1 MEGYAMRRYPLV
13 ACAVVL
19 AVWALLA
26 GPSWSQ
32 EKTPARSNPFEPA
45 ETDAPRVDGA
55 KPRLKLDLG
64 TGPGLGAGIG
74 GLGGGSEEAAF
85 SAGFK
90 VDKASGKG
98 NLYVKV
104 EISPTWHIYSLTQP
118 DGRAQPSKLKVKSSK
133 EYKVGQF
140 VPDVQPDKHFDNAF
154 QEDVEEHT
162 GTVVWTAPLEVAA
175 GVNAEKLTIEIGFLG
190 QVCGGPRG
198 TCIPLSETLT
208 AKFEGYLDPP
218 GAAGEYRPKTANLV
232 WRGHIEPAVVAP
244 GSKAKLSLTA
254 TLDKGWHLY
263 AYAPTENPKE
273 VGKPKPTLIV
283 LSNSGDWK
291 KSAVK
296 ISKEPKAGNVSGSE
310 PAPQYYEGEVTFT
323 FDLEVPRSAKPGDTI
338 LTGFLGFQTC
348 DEKSCLRPS
357 GAKFTVMVPVS
368 AQEQPGKLAISF
380 QEDDYARVA
389 KVAAQQPGRIEPVNI
404 VTLSAQLVLSLIGGV
419 LLNLMPC
426 VLPVLGLKIMSFVK
440 QGGQHR
446 SEVLALNLAYTAG
459 LMIVFLVLATLSAF
473 LNLGW
478 GQQMTQ
484 LWFRLTMLVLMFAFG
499 LSFLGVWEMTVPGL
513 GGSEVVE
520 ATQGR
525 EGLAGAFFKGV
536 FTTILGVSCS
546 GPFLGGVFGYTLT
559 QPWWVTY
566 LIFVCIGLGMASPFL
581 VIGLNPRLISI
592 LPKPGEWMNTFKHL
606 MGFVMMGVVIW
617 VFSTLG
623 VKNYIPALTLLV
635 GVSFGLWWIG
645 RVPVYEDTGKQ
656 INAWI
661 VGSLAAAA
669 IGWFGFAFLGPVKEL
684 YEWKPYYEDALAKY
698 QTEGKTV
705 MVDFTADWCA
715 NCQTNFRWAINTQ
728 PVKEVVEKNG
738 VVAVKADW
746 TDPNPE
752 IEKKLKELSSR
763 SIPVLAIYPA
773 DKPREDVIILRDL
786 VTQKQV
792 LEALKEAGPSRG
804 AASAAPTEEDKSPTG
819 KVAKAGSE

>member
-1 MEGYAMRRYPLV
+1 MRHHPLV
-13 ACAVVL
+13 VFAAVLGLSAFVAAPL
-19 AVWALLA
+19 M
-26 GPSWSQ
+26 SQ
-32 EKTPARSNPFEPA
+32 EKTPAAATNPFQPA
-45 ETDAPRVDGA
+45 ESDAPPPNGA

-64 TGPGLGAGIG
+64 TGPGLGGGIGGAGIG
-74 GLGGGSEEAAF
+74 GDGGEAAF

-98 NLYVKV
+98 SLYVKA

-118 DGRAQPSKLKVKSSK
+118 AGSAQPSKLKVKSSQD
-133 EYKVGQF
+133 YTVGQF
-140 VPDVQPDKHFDNAF
+140 TPDVQPDKHFDSGF
-154 QEDVEEHT
+154 QADVEEHS
-162 GTVVWTAPLEVAA
+162 GTVVWTAPLELAS
-175 GVNAEKLTIEIGFLG
+175 GVDAESLNLEIDYSG

-198 TCIPLSETLT
+198 TCIPLHETLM
-208 AKFEGYLDPP
+208 AKFDGFLEPQATG
-218 GAAGEYRPKTANLV
+218 GEYRPKTANLV
-232 WRGHIEPAVVAP
+232 WRGHVEPAVVAP
-244 GSKAKLSLTA
+244 GSKARLALTA
-254 TLDKGWHLY
+254 TLDEAWHLY
-263 AYAPTENPKE
+263 AYAPIEPQ
-273 VGKPKPTLIV
+273 GQIAKPTLVV
-283 LSNSGDWK
+283 LSNTGDWK
-291 KSAVK
+291 KSAV
-296 ISKEPKAGNVSGSE
+296 SVSREPKAGKAVGNES
-310 PAPQYYEGEVTFT
+310 PPKYYEGEVTFT
-323 FDLEVPRSAKPGDTI
+323 FDLEVPRSAHPGDTI

-348 DEKSCLRPS
+348 DDKSCLRPS
-357 GAKFTVMVPVS
+357 GAKFTVTVPVA
-368 AQEQPGKLAISF
+368 AQEQSGKIPVSF
-380 QEDDYARVA
+380 QQDDYVRVA
-389 KVAAQQPGRIEPVNI
+389 KVAAQQPGRIDPVNLAS
-404 VTLSAQLVLSLIGGV
+404 LSLQLVLSLVGGV

-440 QGGQHR
+440 QGGQSR
-446 SEVLALNLAYTAG
+446 SQVLALNLAYTGG
-459 LMIVFLVLATLSAF
+459 LMLVFLVLATLSAF

-499 LSFLGVWEMTVPGL
+499 LSFLGVWEMTIPGL

-525 EGLAGAFFKGV
+525 EGLPGAFFKGV

-566 LIFVCIGLGMASPFL
+566 LIFASIGLGMASPFL
-581 VIGLNPRLISI
+581 LIGAYPRLMAI

-623 VKNYIPALTLLV
+623 VKNYIPALTLVV
-635 GVSFGLWWIG
+635 GVAFGRWWLG
-645 RVPVYEDTGKQ
+645 RVPVYEDTGQ
-656 INAWI
+656 PVNAWL
-661 VGSLAAAA
+661 VGTIAAAA

-684 YEWKPYYEDALAKY
+684 YEWKPYYEDTLAKY
-698 QTEGKTV
+698 QSEGKTV

-728 PVKEVVEKNG
+728 PVKAIVEKNG

-752 IEKKLKELSSR
+752 IEKKLAALSSR

-773 DKPREDVIILRDL
+773 GKPPEDVIILRDL

-792 LEALKEAGPSRG
+792 LEALGEAGPSKVTRET
-804 AASAAPTEEDKSPTG
+804 APTESEKSSTG
-819 KVAKAGSE
+819 KVAKVGSE